1 MTNVQIIR
9 TAAGEELVVLP
20 KDEYEALVAAVA
32 EADEDA
38 ADIAIYDDRKK
49 DLTGQDDRLPPEVSD
64 LILRGNTRLKAI
76 RAWRGLAQQDVAAE
90 VGLAQGYLS
99 ELESGR
105 KAGSNE
111 TLVVLARVLDVPLK
125 WLV

>member
-76 RAWRGLAQQDVAAE
+76 RAWRGLAQQDVAAK

-105 KAGSNE
+105 KAGSSE